1 MNTILG
7 GRGNT
12 SRRAVV
18 TAREDDDDMAENL
31 GTKNLIFKKQ
41 NKFNPFVG
49 MHLNILNFFNRYG
62 V

>member
-18 TAREDDDDMAENL
+18 TAREDDDDMAEDL
-31 GTKNLIFKKQ
+31 GTKKLDIQETK
-41 NKFNPFVG
+41 
-49 MHLNILNFFNRYG
+49 
-62 V
+62 